1 MDLGHVSKGKRAATP
16 LICQRA
22 LASVLS
28 RIRVAKNRPKERP
41 GNCCKATSEASHQ
54 RKLSVA
60 ALDMERLEEKVRREG
75 FQESSS

>member
-1 MDLGHVSKGKRAATP
+1 MDLGQVSKGKRAATP

-28 RIRVAKNRPKERP
+28 RIRVAKNRPKEKL
-41 GNCCKATSEASHQ
+41 GNCSNATSEASQHK
-54 RKLSVA
+54 RSVA

>member
-1 MDLGHVSKGKRAATP
+1 MDLGHVSKGKQAATP
-16 LICQRA
+16 LTCQRV

-28 RIRVAKNRPKERP
+28 RIRVAKNRPKEKP
-41 GNCCKATSEASHQ
+41 GNCCNAPSETSQ

>member
-28 RIRVAKNRPKERP
+28 RIRVAKNRPKEKL
-41 GNCCKATSEASHQ
+41 GNCCNATSETSQ

-60 ALDMERLEEKVRREG
+60 ALDTEGLEEKVRREG

>member
-1 MDLGHVSKGKRAATP
+1 MDLGHVSKGKQAATP

-41 GNCCKATSEASHQ
+41 GNCCNATSEASQ